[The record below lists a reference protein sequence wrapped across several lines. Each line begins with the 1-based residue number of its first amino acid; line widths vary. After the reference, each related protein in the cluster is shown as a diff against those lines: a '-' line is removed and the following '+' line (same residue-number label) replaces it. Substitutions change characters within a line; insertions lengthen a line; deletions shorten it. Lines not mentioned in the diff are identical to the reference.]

1 VRKAFRVTSA
11 VMVVLATAA
20 LVAQDAPAPPQ
31 APRTTGLVSL
41 KVSLVLSR
49 YQGEK
54 KITSVP
60 YTLLVTANQ
69 AERTSLRMGNQIPV
83 PTTSIGAGG
92 ERSTSYQ
99 YRDVGTNIDCSAS
112 SVPDGQ
118 FRLTLTVTDSS
129 VYYPDRT
136 DPTAASTTP
145 TTGSPA
151 FRNFNSTFNI
161 LLRDGQ
167 TAQYTSATDQVS
179 GQVIKLDATINIQ
192 K

>member
-1 VRKAFRVTSA
+1 MRKAFRVTSG
-11 VMVVLATAA
+11 VLVVLATAA
-20 LVAQDAPAPPQ
+20 LAAQEAPAPSQ
-31 APRTTGLVSL
+31 APRTGLVSL

-83 PTTSIGAGG
+83 PTTSIGPGG

-112 SVPDGQ
+112 TVPDGQ

-145 TTGSPA
+145 TTASPA
-151 FRNFNSTFNI
+151 FRSFNSTFNI

-167 TAQYTSATDQVS
+167 TTQYSSATDQVS
-179 GQVIKLDATINIQ
+179 GQVIKLDATINVQ

>member
-1 VRKAFRVTSA
+1 
-11 VMVVLATAA
+11 MVVLAMAA
-20 LVAQDAPAPPQ
+20 LAAQEAPAPPQ

-92 ERSTSYQ
+92 ERTTSYQ

-112 SVPDGQ
+112 TVPDGQ

-151 FRNFNSTFNI
+151 FRSFNSTFNI

>member
-1 VRKAFRVTSA
+1 
-11 VMVVLATAA
+11 MVVLATAA
-20 LVAQDAPAPPQ
+20 LAAQEAPAPPQ
-31 APRTTGLVSL
+31 APRTAGLVSL

-54 KITSVP
+54 KITSMP

-69 AERTSLRMGNQIPV
+69 ADRTSLRMGNQIPV
-83 PTTSIGAGG
+83 PTPSIGPGG

-99 YRDVGTNIDCSAS
+99 YRDVGTNIDCIAS
-112 SVPDGQ
+112 TVPDGQ

-136 DPTAASTTP
+136 DPTAASTTA
-145 TTGSPA
+145 TTGAPA
-151 FRNFNSTFNI
+151 FRTFNSTFNI

-167 TAQYTSATDQVS
+167 TAQYSSATDQVS
-179 GQVIKLDATINIQ
+179 GQVIKLDATINVQ

>member
-11 VMVVLATAA
+11 VIVVLATAA
-20 LVAQDAPAPPQ
+20 LAAQEAPAPPQ
-31 APRTTGLVSL
+31 APRTMSLVSL

-54 KITSVP
+54 KITSMP

-83 PTTSIGAGG
+83 PTPSIGPGG

-99 YRDVGTNIDCSAS
+99 YRDVGTNIDCIAS
-112 SVPDGQ
+112 TVPDGQ

-136 DPTAASTTP
+136 DPTAASTTG
-145 TTGSPA
+145 TTGAPA
-151 FRNFNSTFNI
+151 FRTFNSTFNI

-167 TAQYTSATDQVS
+167 TAQYSSATDQVS
-179 GQVIKLDATINIQ
+179 GQVVKLDATINVQ

>member
-20 LVAQDAPAPPQ
+20 LAAQEAPAPPQ
-31 APRTTGLVSL
+31 APRTAGLVSL

-54 KITSVP
+54 KITSMP

-69 AERTSLRMGNQIPV
+69 ADRTSLRMGNQIPV
-83 PTTSIGAGG
+83 PTPSIGPGG

-112 SVPDGQ
+112 TVPDGQ

-136 DPTAASTTP
+136 DPTAASTTA
-145 TTGSPA
+145 TTGAPA
-151 FRNFNSTFNI
+151 FRTFNSTFNI

-167 TAQYTSATDQVS
+167 TAQYSSATDQVS
-179 GQVIKLDATINIQ
+179 GQVIKLDATINVQ

>member
-1 VRKAFRVTSA
+1 MRIAFRVTSA

-20 LVAQDAPAPPQ
+20 LAAQEAPAPPQ

-83 PTTSIGAGG
+83 PTTSIAAGG

-112 SVPDGQ
+112 SVPEGQ

-179 GQVIKLDATINIQ
+179 GQVIKLDATINVQ